1 MVPDSNFLPLRND
14 LWSEPYHLRPFL
26 VKLEQGSKDF
36 TFWCEG
42 VGMKEAELLQ
52 PPSQNH
58 ANRRAL
64 SYSFKNQPPTCA
76 CKMPES
82 FILGLSGARSKAI

>member
-42 VGMKEAELLQ
+42 VGIEGGGIAPTSFTGSRKPEGTFLFLQ
-52 PPSQNH
+52 KS
-58 ANRRAL
+58 ATDMRL
-64 SYSFKNQPPTCA
+64 
-76 CKMPES
+76 
-82 FILGLSGARSKAI
+82 